1 MSWVNELRL
10 DMDNAVR
17 LVEKTIRSRMPT
29 MLRAT
34 GKPLSDREVGD
45 ISTLLAAAVAKGN
58 RWPRRRVDQFDQPQ
72 VIAITASN

>member
-1 MSWVNELRL
+1 VSWVNELRL

-45 ISTLLAAAVAKGN
+45 ISTLLAAAVARAIVGHDEELTSSIN
-58 RWPRRRVDQFDQPQ
+58 RK
-72 VIAITASN
+72 